1 MGRLKGSINKTSSE
15 RPIASTLSPSE
26 RIQFLANL
34 IIDRMIEDQNN
45 GAALLNKIKDTYDG
59 ASTQN

>member
-1 MGRLKGSINKTSSE
+1 MEQDTLKITTQE
-15 RPIASTLSPSE
+15 RPHGVTLSPTE

-45 GAALLNKIKDTYDG
+45 GSTLLKKLMGRSNAADT
-59 ASTQN
+59 SV